1 MISTRVRVVA
11 DGNVVFDGELSPGE
25 NRHFPGTDRV
35 ELTAADL
42 SAVLLNLNGQR
53 VAPLGTPS
61 SSGTI
66 VLTKNDLRQATGGDT
81 QR

>member
-1 MISTRVRVVA
+1 
-11 DGNVVFDGELSPGE
+11 
-25 NRHFPGTDRV
+25 
-35 ELTAADL
+35 
-42 SAVLLNLNGQR
+42 VLLNLNGQR
-53 VAPLGTPS
+53 VTPAGTAS